1 MFKTKSFLKNV
12 DLNGMFIIN
21 FSSILLFLK
30 NVLIQIIHMK
40 FGNNLLEVKYNFLS
54 LMFSLKDDN
63 THYLLTVNEMLQ
75 LITSS
80 QYAFDDFYPTTTIGY
95 LPGRTINLF
104 STDEADYMRDTFIS
118 LENIKKKNIFEY
130 SNFPWKSSRL
140 IRNLIYMIEKKIKEL
155 NELYPD

>member
-1 MFKTKSFLKNV
+1 MKSFLKNA
-12 DLNGMFIIN
+12 DLSGMFIIN

-30 NVLIQIIHMK
+30 KCFNTDNSYEIWKQFIGGKIQ
-40 FGNNLLEVKYNFLS
+40 FLS
-54 LMFSLKDDN
+54 LMFLLKNNN
-63 THYLLTVNEMLQ
+63 THYPLTVNEMLQ

-118 LENIKKKNIFEY
+118 LENIKK
-130 SNFPWKSSRL
+130 
-140 IRNLIYMIEKKIKEL
+140 EKYI
-155 NELYPD
+155 